1 MKRSIL
7 TLALAGLVAFG
18 LTARAEEAK
27 KPAPKT
33 VTDTTSAKVTVLDVN
48 KAKKEVTVKDETG
61 DVSVVAV
68 PEHFTLEKVKAGD
81 VVTLSYA
88 ETLTVALAK
97 PGEMDS
103 VAAKRTTAGGSA
115 YITKVV
121 TVTAIDLTA
130 MTASF
135 KSADGKTQTVK
146 IRDAKYAST
155 YKVGDKVAI
164 TYSGSLQA
172 SIDKK

>member
-7 TLALAGLVAFG
+7 SLALVGLVAVG
-18 LTARAEEAK
+18 LTARAEDAK
-27 KPAPKT
+27 PKPKT
-33 VTDTTSAKVTVLDVN
+33 ITDMNSMKVTVLDVN

-61 DVSVVAV
+61 DVSVVEV
-68 PEHFTLEKVKAGD
+68 PAHFTLEKVKVGD
-81 VVTLSYA
+81 VVTLTYA

-103 VAAKRTTAGGSA
+103 VAAKRTTAGGAA
-115 YITKVV
+115 YVTRVV
-121 TVTAIDLTA
+121 TIEALDMSVPSVT
-130 MTASF
+130 F
-135 KSADGKTQTVK
+135 KAVDGKTKTVR
-146 IRDAKYAST
+146 IRDPKAAAG

-164 TYSGSLQA
+164 SYTGSLQA